1 MIPIEYII
9 FITSFIILSYAGSLL
24 VRSMTRISELF
35 GLSEYLVA
43 FVLMSVATSIPEL
56 FIGISSIIQDTPSLS
71 FGNILGTNLLTLTLI
86 IGIVAVASNGIKVDS
101 KISRQNFYLIFFIAF
116 LPILLATDGIISRGD
131 GILLLLSF
139 AIYIY
144 RLLAE
149 KEYFTK
155 RVEEIEFSFA
165 SILSTFKNLRRFF
178 VGIVLLIVSSFF
190 IVWSSIEIVEQLN
203 FTFFAFG
210 ILFVALGTSLPEL
223 IFGMKAA
230 FMKHKS
236 MMLGNSLGSIAFNA
250 TFVVGLT
257 SVIRPITTDF
267 SDGAFLVSLFLF
279 IAFVLFNIFS
289 YRHSGISRKEGIVLL
304 LLYLVFLAFEI
315 L

>member
-1 MIPIEYII
+1 MIPTEYII
-9 FITSFIILSYAGSLL
+9 FIASFAVLSYAGSLL

-43 FVLMSVATSIPEL
+43 FIFMSVATSIPEL
-56 FIGISSIIQDTPSLS
+56 FIGISSIVQDTPSLS

-131 GILLLLSF
+131 GVLLLLSF

-144 RLLAE
+144 RLIAE

-178 VGIVLLIVSSFF
+178 IGIVLLVVSSFF

-223 IFGMKAA
+223 IFGIKAA

-257 SVIRPITTDF
+257 SVIRPIKTDF
-267 SDGAFLVSLFLF
+267 SEGAFLVSLFLF

-289 YRHSGISRKEGIVLL
+289 YRQSGISRKEGIVLL
-304 LLYLVFLAFEI
+304 LLYIVFLAFEI

>member
-1 MIPIEYII
+1 
-9 FITSFIILSYAGSLL
+9 
-24 VRSMTRISELF
+24 
-35 GLSEYLVA
+35 
-43 FVLMSVATSIPEL
+43 MSVATSIPEL
-56 FIGISSIIQDTPSLS
+56 FIGISSVIQDTPSLS

-86 IGIVAVASNGIKVDS
+86 IGVVAIASNGIKVDS

-139 AIYIY
+139 VIYIH
-144 RLLAE
+144 RLIAE

-155 RVEEIEFSFA
+155 RVEEIEFSLA
-165 SILSTFKNLRRFF
+165 SVLGTFKNLRRFF
-178 VGIVLLIVSSFF
+178 LGIILLIASSFF
-190 IVWSSIEIVEQLN
+190 IVWSSKGIIEQLD
-203 FTFFAFG
+203 FTFLAFG

-223 IFGMKAA
+223 MFGIKAA

-250 TFVVGLT
+250 TFVIGVT
-257 SVIRPITTDF
+257 SVIKPITTNF

-279 IAFVLFNIFS
+279 IAFVLFNIFAYS
-289 YRHSGISRKEGIVLL
+289 KSGISRKEGIVLL
-304 LLYLVFLAFEI
+304 LLYIVFLVFEI